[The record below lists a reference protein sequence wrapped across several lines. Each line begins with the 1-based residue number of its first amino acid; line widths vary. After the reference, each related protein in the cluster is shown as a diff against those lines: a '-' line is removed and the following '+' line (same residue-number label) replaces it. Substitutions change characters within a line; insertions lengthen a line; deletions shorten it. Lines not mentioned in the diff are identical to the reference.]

1 MDDRSLIR
9 FAGAAAVLGGA
20 MRIATAFVP
29 WAPGVAWLEVV
40 AFAIDVLLLFGL
52 IGVYLVH
59 RAALGW
65 AGLGAFVLAEI
76 GIASIVG
83 PDTIA
88 FGIDTY
94 IAGVH
99 AISVGLAVLG
109 VALLAARVEML
120 AAVCWIA
127 SLAAGLAAGFLGQG
141 AAGFLIGGVL
151 FGLGFVAAGLA
162 LLLPHD
168 GVKQVP

>member
-9 FAGAAAVLGGA
+9 LAGAAAVLGGA

-29 WAPGVAWLEVV
+29 WAPGVAWLEAV

-52 IGVYLVH
+52 MGVYLAH

-65 AGLGAFVLAEI
+65 AGLAAFVLAEI

-83 PDTIA
+83 PDTAA

-94 IAGVH
+94 LAGVH
-99 AISVGLAVLG
+99 AISVGLSVLG
-109 VALLAARVEML
+109 LVMLSARIEML
-120 AAVCWIA
+120 AATSWVA
-127 SLAAGLAAGFLGQG
+127 SLVIGLSAGLIGQG
-141 AAGFLIGGVL
+141 AAGFLIGGIL
-151 FGLGFVAAGLA
+151 FALGFVSAGLG
-162 LLLPHD
+162 LLLPGD
-168 GVKQVP
+168 GVKQAP